1 MYLSTFQFLRVA
13 SQSSLWYCRHVL
25 YFQSYTFS
33 YNINIGWGTNKYINY
48 SKPFAYPCMVIL
60 VVFDILVIFEISGT
74 LNINGCSIIKKVK
87 VLYFQSCKRNS
98 NVFWLTCIIG
108 FSGSISNYRSFSN
121 CFNEGVCLVY
131 NSNRNTGSWHHT

>member
-1 MYLSTFQFLRVA
+1 
-13 SQSSLWYCRHVL
+13 
-25 YFQSYTFS
+25 
-33 YNINIGWGTNKYINY
+33 
-48 SKPFAYPCMVIL
+48 MVIL

-74 LNINGCSIIKKVK
+74 LNINGCSIIKKVN

-131 NSNRNTGSWHHT
+131 NSNRNSILAQYIKQINKCIFSKSENILLVSAKKLFQFLEIMNYI